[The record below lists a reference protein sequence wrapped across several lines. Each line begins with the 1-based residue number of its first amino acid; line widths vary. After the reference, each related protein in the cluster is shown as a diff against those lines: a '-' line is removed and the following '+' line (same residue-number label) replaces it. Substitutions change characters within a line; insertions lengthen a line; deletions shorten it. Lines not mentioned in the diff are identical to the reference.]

1 MPLLTEQIRAD
12 LTESMKARDAARTS
26 ALRMIQSALKN
37 EQIEKGHELSD
48 EEAQAVI
55 RRAVK
60 QRQDSIEQYEKG
72 QRMDLADKE
81 RTEMELLSKY
91 LPQQMGEA
99 ELERIVTEA
108 IAAVGATSKQD
119 AGKVMK
125 QVMASHKGSVDGK
138 RVQAVVG
145 KLLP

>member
-81 RTEMELLSKY
+81 RSEMELLSKY
-91 LPQQMGEA
+91 LPQQMPDE
-99 ELERIVTEA
+99 ELERIVAEA

-138 RVQAVVG
+138 RVQAIVG